1 MPFPS
6 ISSLSGRA
14 SLLLVALGAAVAA
27 CGGATPAPALA
38 VSPAPSAAASAPAH
52 DTAQGGRLFDKWTA
66 ETKQEGAS
74 PERLK
79 NLLGW
84 DLRGTSGMYGP
95 SNMAK
100 KTAISVD
107 LLTWQGNVAAIA
119 DRLAKGDGP
128 VPAYGSVLS
137 RPQLEALAS
146 FVVAERDGT
155 LPRADSIITLT
166 SPAAKDY
173 ALRSGGN
180 AEHGKKLFASR
191 CAGCHGTDGT
201 QFLLDDGEFSL
212 GSHARQ
218 KAYEDWFKILNGQPG
233 TGMKRQVTGS
243 TATEMTQEILDI
255 LTALCD
261 RTAFPVGKAKK
272 ADVADGD
279 PRCGAA
285 LR

>member
-1 MPFPS
+1 MFFS
-6 ISSLSGRA
+6 TLSSLSGRA
-14 SLLLVALGAAVAA
+14 SFGFVVLGAAVVA
-27 CGGATPAPALA
+27 CGGTPAAAPA
-38 VSPAPSAAASAPAH
+38 SSAPVGTAY
-52 DTAQGGRLFDKWTA
+52 DTAHGGRLFDKWSA
-66 ETKQEGAS
+66 ETKQDGAS
-74 PERLK
+74 PDRLK
-79 NLLGW
+79 NLFGW
-84 DLRGTSGMYGP
+84 DLRGAAGMYGP
-95 SNMAK
+95 SYMAK
-100 KTAISVD
+100 KTAVDLD
-107 LLTWQGNVAAIA
+107 LLTWQGDVAQVA
-119 DRLAKGDGP
+119 DRLAKGEGP
-128 VPAYGSVLS
+128 VPAYGAVLS

-155 LPRADSIITLT
+155 LPRADSILTLA

-173 ALRSGGN
+173 ALRTGGN
-180 AEHGKKLFASR
+180 AAHGKELFAAR
-191 CAGCHGTDGT
+191 CASCHGADGA
-201 QFLLDDGEFSL
+201 QFLLDDGEYSL

-233 TGMKRQVTGS
+233 TGMKRQVTGT
-243 TATEMTQEILDI
+243 TAAAMTQEILDI